1 MIIFNHGGDVMKL
14 DRLTTEQ
21 VNKRTLDIDQ
31 KSTLEILK
39 LINAEDKQVA
49 NAVEMEI
56 DDIVQIA
63 DAMYRTLV
71 ENSRIFYVG
80 AGTSGRLGVLD
91 AAECPPTFGIDN
103 KRIIALIAGGTEAM
117 LQAVE
122 KAEDSMTLSVQEL
135 QEFNLEKNDM
145 VIGIAASGRTPYA
158 VSAVSYAKEI
168 GCKTGCITASKQSE
182 LGNLVDYK
190 VEVNAGP
197 EVITGSTRMKAGT
210 AQKLIL
216 NMLSTTVMVKLGRV
230 YNNEMVSLIA
240 TNEKLEVRSSNIL
253 KRILGIEDEQAK
265 IILEAN
271 KGDLKVSLLTTILGL
286 SYEQGF
292 VLLDENSGSLKAAI
306 NAYDE

>member
-1 MIIFNHGGDVMKL
+1 MKL

-39 LINAEDKQVA
+39 TINAEDKQVA

-56 DDIVQIA
+56 DDIVRIA
-63 DAMYRTLV
+63 NAMYSTLV
-71 ENSRIFYVG
+71 ENGRIFYVG

-103 KRIIALIAGGTEAM
+103 KRIIALIAGGTDAM

-122 KAEDSMTLSVQEL
+122 KAEDSMTMSVQEL
-135 QEFNLEKNDM
+135 QEFKLEKNDM
-145 VIGIAASGRTPYA
+145 VIGIAASGRTPYS
-158 VSAVSYAKEI
+158 VSAVNYAKEI

-216 NMLSTTVMVKLGRV
+216 NMLSTTVMIKLGRV

-265 IILEAN
+265 AILEAN

-292 VLLDENSGSLKAAI
+292 VLLEENSGSLKAAI
-306 NAYDE
+306 NAYVE